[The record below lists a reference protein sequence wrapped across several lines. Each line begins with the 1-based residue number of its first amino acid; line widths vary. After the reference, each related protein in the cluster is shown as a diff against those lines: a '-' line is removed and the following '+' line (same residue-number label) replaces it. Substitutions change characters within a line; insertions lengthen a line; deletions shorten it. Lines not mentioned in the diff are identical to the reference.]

1 MFRSL
6 SVWLAAGF
14 LAVALVSASSAD
26 QIKGDYLETRTCDV
40 YTGPCFANSQVSL
53 GGKEAI
59 LAWSVK
65 SGAFHGVDL
74 AGMKVVVAVKASDTL
89 GFGGGLNVHPDN
101 VKSVVYVDSS
111 ATQEQRDA
119 LVEMAKARAS
129 KAVGEVQKVVP
140 TPIEMSLDR
149 GKGVGKLSAG
159 KGIAI
164 ETRKLATCD
173 CVCTNERVFYPP
185 LAEVKNSRPAFTVNG
200 HFSRSGL
207 GTRWSNQNTRSAFL
221 ATFAY

>member
-129 KAVGEVQKVVP
+129 KAVG
-140 TPIEMSLDR
+140 
-149 GKGVGKLSAG
+149 
-159 KGIAI
+159 
-164 ETRKLATCD
+164 
-173 CVCTNERVFYPP
+173 
-185 LAEVKNSRPAFTVNG
+185 
-200 HFSRSGL
+200 
-207 GTRWSNQNTRSAFL
+207 
-221 ATFAY
+221 